1 MLKLVST
8 YHGDIL
14 YMVCTLN
21 TREYRFIPVKTFVSK
36 SQQVYCTYMGLLHVL
51 FEWAYCNRF
60 SILVKG
66 KLVVF
71 YVIIKSKIIVTSEHV
86 LLHTVQH
93 VD

>member
-1 MLKLVST
+1 
-8 YHGDIL
+8 
-14 YMVCTLN
+14 
-21 TREYRFIPVKTFVSK
+21 
-36 SQQVYCTYMGLLHVL
+36 MGLQHVL
-51 FEWAYCNRF
+51 FVWADCNRF

-66 KLVVF
+66 KVVVF